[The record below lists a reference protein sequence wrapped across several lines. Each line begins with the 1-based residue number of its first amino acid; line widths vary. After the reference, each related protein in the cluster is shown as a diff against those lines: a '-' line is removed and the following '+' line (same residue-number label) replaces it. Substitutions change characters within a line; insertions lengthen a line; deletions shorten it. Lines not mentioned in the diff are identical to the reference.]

1 MSTPAPTG
9 STRPDNPNF
18 AGPTSTTIPA
28 KPNTIPNSTRAD
40 GLCPF
45 GRSQSTITIHSVTVA
60 TSSAAIPDGTVC
72 SAQHTPPFP
81 TISSSTPVIAA
92 VLQCS
97 AVGRMPVRHRKSGYN
112 TNPTERCL
120 MPARISGGNDCTP
133 ILMAK
138 NVAPHKTYTRKKLR
152 TTAPVGEEPSGGR
165 APPLALPPSIGAG
178 SSGKLLVK
186 RGT

>member
-28 KPNTIPNSTRAD
+28 KPNTIPNRTRAD
-40 GLCPF
+40 GLCPL

-97 AVGRMPVRHRKSGYN
+97 AVGRMPVRHRK
-112 TNPTERCL
+112 
-120 MPARISGGNDCTP
+120 
-133 ILMAK
+133 
-138 NVAPHKTYTRKKLR
+138 
-152 TTAPVGEEPSGGR
+152 
-165 APPLALPPSIGAG
+165 
-178 SSGKLLVK
+178 
-186 RGT
+186 RG